1 MAQPYRFANDCAV
14 RVGLC
19 EAGFMPSPMH
29 MQPQFPAASQAR
41 SLPPADLAGAAL
53 GTLEIEQSLW
63 KAFAETPGFMPPDE
77 ARALY
82 AAALAG
88 AAVGD
93 LVEIGTYQGKSA
105 ILLAGA
111 ARAGGRML
119 LTVDH
124 HRGSEEHQPGWEYHD
139 PDLVDPAV
147 GLIDTLP
154 LARRALALAGVEDSV
169 VLVVGRS
176 ADVARLWTGAAGFVF
191 IDGGHTDEAA
201 QSDYA
206 GWAPKLA
213 PGGVLAIH
221 DVFPDPAD
229 GGQAPYR
236 IYLRALDSG
245 QFIEESV
252 CGSLRVLRRIAR

>member
-1 MAQPYRFANDCAV
+1 MPTPTPPPAPPHAAAQPPSAPVEIDPIVWKSFAA
-14 RVGLC
+14 
-19 EAGFMPSPMH
+19 
-29 MQPQFPAASQAR
+29 
-41 SLPPADLAGAAL
+41 
-53 GTLEIEQSLW
+53 
-63 KAFAETPGFMPPDE
+63 TPGFMPESE

-82 AAALAG
+82 AAALSA

-105 ILLAGA
+105 ILLAAA

-139 PDLVDPAV
+139 PGLVDPAV

-154 LARRALALAGVEDSV
+154 SARRALALAGLEDAV
-169 VLVVGRS
+169 VLAVGRS
-176 ADVARLWTGAAGFVF
+176 AQVARLWTGPAGFVF

-201 QSDYA
+201 RADYA

-213 PGGVLAIH
+213 PGGLLAIH
-221 DVFPDPAD
+221 DVFPDPAH

-236 IYLRALDSG
+236 IYLRALESG
-245 QFIEESV
+245 DFEELPEAGQ
-252 CGSLRVLRRIAR
+252 GSLRVLRRR

>member
-1 MAQPYRFANDCAV
+1 MSATP
-14 RVGLC
+14 
-19 EAGFMPSPMH
+19 PP
-29 MQPQFPAASQAR
+29 P
-41 SLPPADLAGAAL
+41 PPA
-53 GTLEIEQSLW
+53 EIDPVLW
-63 KAFAETPGFMPPDE
+63 KSFTETPGFMPEDE

-82 AAALAG
+82 AAALRAT
-88 AAVGD
+88 AVGD
-93 LVEIGTYQGKSA
+93 LVEIGTYLGKSA
-105 ILLAGA
+105 ILLAAA

-139 PDLVDPAV
+139 PGLVDPAV

-154 LARRALALAGVEDSV
+154 LARRALAQAGVEDA
-169 VLVVGRS
+169 VLLLVGRS
-176 ADVARLWTGAAGFVF
+176 ADVAARWPGTAGFVF

-201 QSDYA
+201 QADYE

-213 PGGVLAIH
+213 PGGLLAIH

-236 IYLRALDSG
+236 IYLRALESG
-245 QFIEESV
+245 EFAETTAGGS
-252 CGSLRVLRRIAR
+252 GSLRVLEKL